1 MSRILCYGS
10 LNIDNTYTVDHFVAA
25 GETMSSLD
33 CRTYVGGKGLNQSI
47 ALARAGAEVW
57 HAGAIGEDGTFLL
70 EYMAASGVHTEY
82 VQVLPDV
89 KTGHAII
96 QRTLAGENC
105 ILLFGGANQAN
116 TKERIAEVL
125 SHFEKGDILLLQN
138 EVNELRELICQ
149 AHEKGMKIVL
159 NPSPMNE
166 KIPFDVLSYVSCFL
180 VNEVE
185 AAALLGCGEI
195 DEEEGISVAQGLLQK
210 YPGTEIVL
218 TLGGKGAVYASEDEC
233 FWQPACKVK
242 VVDTTGAG
250 DTFTGYFLQARNEGM
265 TAKDAMELASKA
277 ASIAVSREGAAPSIP
292 VRDEV
297 LGE

>member
-1 MSRILCYGS
+1 MR
-10 LNIDNTYTVDHFVAA
+10 
-25 GETMSSLD
+25 
-33 CRTYVGGKGLNQSI
+33 
-47 ALARAGAEVW
+47 
-57 HAGAIGEDGTFLL
+57 
-70 EYMAASGVHTEY
+70 EY
-82 VQVLPDV
+82 VID
-89 KTGHAII
+89 
-96 QRTLAGENC
+96 
-105 ILLFGGANQAN
+105 LLGVE
-116 TKERIAEVL
+116 TKERLHERIAEAL
-125 SHFEKGDILLLQN
+125 SHCHEGDILLLQN